1 MNINIYYEGVYSIG
15 DRLNCMFKGGTEDEY
30 IIKEIHENYII
41 VDKDLGSE
49 DAISVNGK
57 IVDDF
62 NTLDNYLFYFGCTS
76 NSRIL

>member
-1 MNINIYYEGVYSIG
+1 
-15 DRLNCMFKGGTEDEY
+15 MFKGGTEDEY

-49 DAISVNGK
+49 DAILVNGK

-62 NTLDNYLFYFGCTS
+62 FKN
-76 NSRIL
+76 

>member
-1 MNINIYYEGVYSIG
+1 MNIYIYYEGVYSIG

-49 DAISVNGK
+49 DAFFVNGK

-62 NTLDNYLFYFGCTS
+62 NTQETN
-76 NSRIL
+76 RILYFE